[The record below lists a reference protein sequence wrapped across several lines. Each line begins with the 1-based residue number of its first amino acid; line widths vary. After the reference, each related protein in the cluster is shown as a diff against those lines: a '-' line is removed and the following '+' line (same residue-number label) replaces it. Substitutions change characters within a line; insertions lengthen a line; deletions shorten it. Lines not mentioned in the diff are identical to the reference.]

1 VSGQEINVLR
11 KTVLSQA
18 NRRTV
23 VDLTMYAIDDSGI
36 GPLVSWKGG
45 LAPLALT

>member
-1 VSGQEINVLR
+1 VIGQEINVLR

-36 GPLVSWKGG
+36 GPLVSCKGG